1 MSNILARIAE
11 RIKTEKVKTRVTNL
25 HNKTEYFIHKR
36 NLKQTSNH
44 GSILKKVHRVIKFNK
59 KAWLKSLFDM
69 STKLRKKAKNNFQN
83 DSFKLM
89 NNVVFGKTI
98 ENVRKN
104 RNIKLVTKKR
114 RRNYL
119 VSGLNYHTA
128 KFLQKIY

>member
-1 MSNILARIAE
+1 
-11 RIKTEKVKTRVTNL
+11 
-25 HNKTEYFIHKR
+25 
-36 NLKQTSNH
+36 
-44 GSILKKVHRVIKFNK
+44 
-59 KAWLKSLFDM
+59 M
-69 STKLRKKAKNNFQN
+69 STKLRQKAKNNFQN

-119 VSGLNYHTA
+119 VSGLNYRTA